1 MSKRKIDLASREMK
15 RLVNLAVGRNF
26 LKTVTEPLTNA
37 DSILKVKAGGSHAAG
52 LIDEMLTLKVND
64 RVNTSEL
71 KARIPKRA
79 KRVIKLE
86 LTTAGKDARRC
97 RVVDAGLGMSAS
109 ELEVKFGTYASAKA
123 KGQKTRSLFGR
134 GALDV
139 LVYHDDSV
147 IYSVQG
153 GELSRCAI
161 YWDKTSGDLVC
172 EVDEL
177 GKVNNKLLQKYDLPS
192 EIAGAGTVVSFRL
205 KEGTHIPVEDQII
218 AKLSGFYMLRLIAAD
233 PNTRVIVERKRADG
247 THSDDLKFD
256 FPIGTVIWRG
266 DDELD
271 LGALGKLPICIMVA
285 RSDVPLESDPDNIE
299 RRENGLLFVDE
310 SDAVLDLTLLP
321 EYDRNPFLKHVYGIV
336 RITGIRAVLEA
347 RLEDDEA
354 EAVLTTNRDGF
365 DTKSD
370 ITRQLFALVER
381 NVRGVYEKEEKQQ
394 KKGSVNRSD
403 KLDKR
408 IKEALKLLNQ
418 FNSDETDEEGDG
430 PDDKP
435 RTEPLYFSVESLR
448 LSSGVPKRVGVYVNL
463 DKVNEGEIVLLESDN
478 SDIKIEPDSGLAG
491 KKRTKPYQRI
501 DVTITCD
508 LKGQKGE
515 VTALSLDKDGK
526 EIRASLRVLGVDDPP
541 VLEPPEDIE
550 FTAFR
555 YAGDPNRPSNNAALL
570 VNLNAFTGYPE
581 ITFWLE
587 ETVGSVSLGA
597 GVPRLEVKVCPE
609 HRIAGGEVARVPVPF
624 RATGWGQRAVLCA
637 KAKRSDGKLAH
648 AKCKLRF
655 EHQPGDQKF
664 SNFHY
669 EDLDRAVLGDVAG
682 DKLYINSGYALHRQI
697 FGETEDDFNSRL
709 ETDLIAQVRAAA
721 VLVETAVY
729 HTATTRWQA
738 GGKKGLH
745 IDSDDPIGTLRPY
758 LDESRIKLEPRLFR
772 ALAPEVGNSAKN

>member
-1 MSKRKIDLASREMK
+1 MSKKKIDLASREMK

-71 KARIPKRA
+71 KARIPKKA

-109 ELEVKFGTYASAKA
+109 ELETKFGTYASAKA

-147 IYSVQG
+147 IYSVNG
-153 GELSRCAI
+153 GELSRCSI
-161 YWDKTSGDLVC
+161 YWEKSSSDLIC
-172 EVDEL
+172 EVDAL
-177 GKVNNKLLQKYDLPS
+177 GKATNKLLQKFDLPS
-192 EIAGAGTVVSFRL
+192 EISSSGTVVEFRL
-205 KEGTHIPVEDQII
+205 KEGTHVPVEEQII

-233 PNTRVIVERKRADG
+233 PNTRVIVERRRADG
-247 THSDDLKFD
+247 THTDDLKFD
-256 FPIGTVIWRG
+256 FPIGTVLLRNE
-266 DDELD
+266 DTLD
-271 LGALGKLPICIMVA
+271 FGPLGRNAVSIMVA

-310 SDAVLDLTLLP
+310 NDAVLDLTLLP
-321 EYDRNPFLKHVYGIV
+321 EYDRNPFLKHIYGVV
-336 RITGIRAVLEA
+336 RINGIRAVLEA

-370 ITRQLFALVER
+370 ITRQIFALVER
-381 NVRGVYEKEEKQQ
+381 NVKSVFEKEEKQQ

-418 FNSDETDEEGDG
+418 FNADETDEDGDG

-435 RTEPLYFSVESLR
+435 RTEALYFSVESLR
-448 LSSGVPKRVGVYVNL
+448 LFSGVPKRVGVYVNL
-463 DKVNEGEIVLLESDN
+463 DKVNEGEIVLLENDN
-478 SDIKIEPDSGLAG
+478 SDIKIEPDSGLVG
-491 KKRTKPYQRI
+491 KKKAKPFQRI

-508 LKGQKGE
+508 LKGQKGTL
-515 VTALSLDKDGK
+515 TALSLDKSGN
-526 EIRASLRVLGVDDPP
+526 EIRANLRILGVDDPP

-555 YAGDPNRPSNNAALL
+555 YTGDPNRPSNNAALL
-570 VNLNAFTGYPE
+570 VNLKAFTGYPE

-587 ETVGSVSLGA
+587 ETVGSVSLGS
-597 GVPRLEVKVCPE
+597 GISRLEIKLTPE
-609 HRIAGGEVARVPVPF
+609 HRIAGGDVARVPVPF

-655 EHQPGDQKF
+655 EHQNGDQKF

-669 EDLDRAVLGDVAG
+669 EDLDRAVMGDVAG

-721 VLVETAVY
+721 VLVETTVY

-772 ALAPEVGNSAKN
+772 ALAPEVGNGSRS